1 MPIRPTRNLAFH
13 NIRTLTPRT
22 ALNSFGIIHKM
33 STAPQTAAAT
43 STVQPNGTAVNSSS
57 STGGMQS
64 LSKTSWSAKK
74 QSQKLADGGA
84 DKLDVW
90 SIFT

>member
-1 MPIRPTRNLAFH
+1 
-13 NIRTLTPRT
+13 
-22 ALNSFGIIHKM
+22 M
-33 STAPQTAAAT
+33 STAPSTAKAT
-43 STVQPNGTAVNSSS
+43 SSAQPNGTAVNGS

-74 QSQKLADGGA
+74 QSKKLTAGGA